1 MGGGTEGAL
10 LLVQGRSL
18 LPPLNNRRC
27 NSVANTNRM
36 IHDYPR
42 RMRSSM
48 SSNNA
53 TWKTTIKKNAIL
65 LDNELMWNRSGREI
79 NNNSIETVSVKGFA
93 LGHCQMLDNALVLTS
108 AARLDNATVLDNA
121 PILDSAAMLD
131 NATVLDNAPILD
143 CAAMLDNA
151 QVLETISV
159 RDNVAV
165 EVLDN
170 AASGTALVQDTA
182 LFEPDVARSTY
193 DIHHIARL
201 LGRKII
207 PVRVSKKI
215 ASPEA
220 EIMIK

>member
-93 LGHCQMLDNALVLTS
+93 LGHCQMLDNAQVLTS
-108 AARLDNATVLDNA
+108 AAR
-121 PILDSAAMLD
+121 LD

>member
-121 PILDSAAMLD
+121 PILEC
-131 NATVLDNAPILD
+131 AT
-143 CAAMLDNA
+143 MLDNA